1 MKVRL
6 FAAAAVACFAMGCSD
21 DDSEMMESTGDG
33 DGDDGSLCAKYGGAE
48 SVASVV
54 QTNVIGEIAAD
65 CRINTFFTS
74 LSEKEFTRVHDCLT
88 IQVQELFGCEG
99 IVYEGSKDSNGK
111 VCRNMVDAHQGLQIS
126 DGDFMALIEDVVA
139 GLQDAGVAQ
148 ADIDAAAPALLGM
161 QEDIVEKDGVEDP
174 TKLMCAAGGSG
185 GM

>member
-1 MKVRL
+1 MKARL
-6 FAAAAVACFAMGCSD
+6 FAAATVACFALGCSD
-21 DDSEMMESTGDG
+21 NGSEMAEPTGDG
-33 DGDDGSLCAKYGGAE
+33 DGDDGSLCAKYGGA
-48 SVASVV
+48 ANIATVV

-74 LSEKEFTRVHDCLT
+74 LSENEFTRVNDCLT
-88 IQVQELFGCEG
+88 IQVQELFGCSG
-99 IVYEGSKDSNGK
+99 ITYEGSKDSNGK
-111 VCRNMVDAHQGLQIS
+111 VCRSMVDAHRGLLIS

-161 QEDIVEKDGVEDP
+161 QADIVEKDGVDDP